1 MNEELDMKNA
11 DYGKLL
17 GGIVAVWFAFSLI
30 ASEFHL
36 FKTTPDQPPILLG
49 LGALVPVALFLV
61 WFATSEKFRSFTMSL
76 NPRVLTLVQTWR
88 IGGFTFLVL
97 YTYHL
102 LPGLFAL
109 PAGLGDMAIGITA
122 PLIALRPA
130 GPEHRGSF
138 IRWQILGMI
147 DLVTAVTLGA
157 TASLLQPQGIPTSLM
172 TVLPLSMIPTFAVPL
187 FLILHIISIAQARQW
202 KVGQAQAA
210 EHLQPL
216 IA

>member
-1 MNEELDMKNA
+1 MKNA

-17 GGIVAVWFAFSLI
+17 GGIVAAWFAFSLV

-36 FKTTPDQPPILLG
+36 FRTTSAQPPIALG
-49 LGALVPVALFLV
+49 LGALVPVALFLF
-61 WFATSEKFRSFTMSL
+61 WFATSETFRSFAMSL

-88 IGGFTFLVL
+88 VGGFTFLVL
-97 YTYHL
+97 YAYHL

-109 PAGLGDMAIGITA
+109 PAGLGDMAIGVTA

-130 GPEHRGSF
+130 DPEHRGSF

-157 TASLLQPQGIPTSLM
+157 TASLLQPQGVPTSPM
-172 TVLPLSMIPTFAVPL
+172 TVLPLSMIPTFGVPL
-187 FLILHIISIAQARQW
+187 FLILHIISIAQAWQW
-202 KVGQAQAA
+202 KVGQVRAA